1 MKKLSRVAIVTILAV
16 PAFAGSSLAAPPY
29 TGASGGVNIGPNA
42 SSANGVNVGSVT
54 NIGVNNLGSVNQN
67 VLAVDGGT
75 VHLDHEAIN
84 QEHARLDIDPGA
96 FTIGSIVD
104 SGNGGK
110 GGRVN
115 VIAVNAAV
123 ALSRNDIDQG
133 GIAGAV
139 AIPVAVAGQG
149 VALQDADRNL
159 LPINAGVG
167 VGRNEAEAR
176 ASVGAT
182 QANLASQKSITA
194 AVAVQDG
201 IGNRTDANGGAG
213 SAFMVTI
220 DSNNTRIHN
229 TSVSKISVGANLN
242 VADRG
247 GVAGGLKVEDSFNKA
262 EFTKVDVTKI
272 DDSFNGNAVAVDDSF
287 AGALTANGNRL
298 GGH

>member
-1 MKKLSRVAIVTILAV
+1 MKKLSLVAIATILAS
-16 PAFAGSSLAAPPY
+16 PAFAG
-29 TGASGGVNIGPNA
+29 ASGGINIAPSV

-67 VLAVDGGT
+67 VGFVDGGA
-75 VHLDHEAIN
+75 VHLDREAIN
-84 QEHARLDIDPGA
+84 QEHARVDIDRGA

-104 SGNGGK
+104 SGNGGN

-133 GIAGAV
+133 GVAAAV

-182 QANLASQKSITA
+182 QANLGSQKSITA

-201 IGNRTDANGGAG
+201 VGNGIDANGGKG

-220 DSNNTRIHN
+220 DSNNTHIDN
-229 TSVSKISVGANLN
+229 TSVSKISIGADLN

-247 GVAGGLKVEDSFNKA
+247 GVAGGLKIEDAFNTKDI
-262 EFTKVDVTKI
+262 TKVDVTKI
-272 DDSFNGNAVAVDDSF
+272 NDSFNGNAVAVDDSF
-287 AGALTANGNRL
+287 AGALTANGNKV